1 MERLAFRKLWK
12 GVVISQMS
20 ATQAFERARAL
31 HAAGRLQEAIDGYTA
46 LLGKLT
52 DKGFVHFLR
61 GQAAYALGRLE
72 EAEADFRAQLAL
84 TPEHPQTYEFLGDA
98 LRNLGRLEDSFQAYE
113 TLTRLAPE
121 DSDALFRAALARK
134 TVSEDGFFKRLQSFV
149 EEAPL
154 TAERASAGFGLA
166 KALSDLGRD
175 DQQMA
180 VLHRANAALRRS
192 YTFDLQQV
200 EQQFDLIKKVFS
212 AEALQKAV
220 PIDVEAAPIF
230 IVGMPR
236 SGSTLTESILAAMP
250 GVTAGGELT
259 TLSETLGAYEQAG
272 GRADALP
279 GAVPQNRVSL
289 AQIYTNAVRQRFP
302 GAERFTDKMLGNFAL
317 IGVIRLILPR
327 ASIVQMRRN
336 RLDMAWSIYSNH
348 FLGTLHPYAYDL
360 AELGGYIALYED
372 LMSHWRDLD
381 PQALHIQSYEALVGD
396 SEGESRR
403 LADFCDLDWSQD
415 CLKAD
420 NRSGAHWTRS
430 SDQVRN
436 PISMAGVGRGQA
448 RADMLSAFTDGYE
461 AWRERLGKKAK

>member
-1 MERLAFRKLWK
+1 
-12 GVVISQMS
+12 MS
-20 ATQAFERARAL
+20 TAQAFEHARAL
-31 HAAGRLQEAIDGYTA
+31 HAAGRLQDAIEGYSA
-46 LLGKLT
+46 LLERLADT
-52 DKGFVHFLR
+52 GFLHFFR
-61 GQAAYALGRLE
+61 GQAAYGLGRLE

-84 TPEHPQTYEFLGDA
+84 TPEHPQTLEYLGDA
-98 LRNLGRLEDSFQAYE
+98 QRNLGRLDEAFETYE
-113 TLTRLAPE
+113 ALSRLAPE
-121 DSDALFRAALARK
+121 NADAFFRAALARK
-134 TVSEDGFFKRLQSFV
+134 TVSEDAFFKRLERFV
-149 EEAPL
+149 DETPL

-166 KALSDLGRD
+166 KALGDLGRE
-175 DQQMA
+175 DQQME
-180 VLHRANAALRRS
+180 VLHRANAALRQS
-192 YTFDLQQV
+192 YAFDLQQV
-200 EQQFDLIKKVFS
+200 EQQFDLIKTVFS
-212 AEALQKAV
+212 AEALAKAA
-220 PIDVEAAPIF
+220 PIEVEAAPIF

-327 ASIVQMRRN
+327 ASLIQMRRN
-336 RLDMAWSIYSNH
+336 GLDMGWSIYANH

-372 LMSHWRDLD
+372 LMAHWRDLA
-381 PQALHIQSYEALVGD
+381 PQALHVQSYEALVGD
-396 SEGESRR
+396 AEGESRR
-403 LADFCDLDWSQD
+403 MAEFCGLDWSRD
-415 CLKAD
+415 CLDVNK
-420 NRSGAHWTRS
+420 RRGAQWTRS

-436 PISMAGVGRGQA
+436 PIHMAGVGRGQA
-448 RADMLSAFTDGYE
+448 RAEALSAFTDGYE
-461 AWRERLGKKAK
+461 SWRERLAKKAR